1 MLIIYHGEVE
11 WREMVERIG
20 ITTTLA
26 LKSPRI
32 SACGSTLGASSNGMV
47 VITCLPTTG
56 FRPNV
61 RWSRTFM
68 MTGGMYSCS
77 SGRS

>member
-1 MLIIYHGEVE
+1 MDHGEE
-11 WREMVERIG
+11 EQREKVRGIG
-20 ITTTLA
+20 ITAVLVVK
-26 LKSPRI
+26 LPCI
-32 SACGSTLGASSNGMV
+32 SACESTLGASSNGMA

-68 MTGGMYSCS
+68 ITGGIYSCS